1 MVLKFP
7 LESQFEKTFHREQQL
22 LCMIHIFSVCFV
34 DYSTDLS
41 GLNTVSSEV
50 LTFKN
55 GGVEENGLSLKPIE
69 TECPV

>member
-1 MVLKFP
+1 
-7 LESQFEKTFHREQQL
+7 
-22 LCMIHIFSVCFV
+22 MIHIFSVCFV